1 MLCMLSYIMQFHHF
15 AISGSRI
22 ETGLKWGNERLGLS
36 LGFGLYVVNV
46 KILESVLEERRGT

>member
-1 MLCMLSYIMQFHHF
+1 MLSYIMQFHRF

-22 ETGLKWGNERLGLS
+22 ETGLKWGNESLGLS
-36 LGFGLYVVNV
+36 LGFGLYVVIV